1 MILMVSGRTD
11 IINYYNEWFINRLKN
26 GFVDVRNPINPNLVS
41 RIFFSDVDL
50 IVICTKNPL
59 PIIPYLKNIKI
70 PILMQVTL
78 TSYKNDIEVN
88 VINKKLIIEGIKEIR
103 KIIGKDN
110 IYIRYDPILLN
121 DRYDID
127 YHIKAFKKL
136 TDLLKDNI
144 NYYIISFIDI
154 YKNVKKHLNE
164 LKLKEIKIEDKIKIV
179 ENFSYFAHQNNSKI
193 ISCAEDEI
201 LLNYGLDKG
210 ECISANEVYR
220 LTGKIDF
227 KVQNIRNKACRCL
240 STVDIGFYNSC
251 LNFCKYCY
259 ANFKGED
266 IIKNNKSHNKY
277 SSLLI
282 GDLKDTDIIK
292 VRRK

>member
-59 PIIPYLKNIKI
+59 PIIPYLKDIKI

-110 IYIRYDPILLN
+110 IYVRYDPILLN

-179 ENFSYFAHQNNSKI
+179 NNFSYLAHQNNSKI
-193 ISCAEDEI
+193 ISCAEDDL

-210 ECISANEVYR
+210 ECISPNEVYR

-227 KVQNIRNKACRCL
+227 KVQNIRKNNCRCL
-240 STVDIGFYNSC
+240 SSVDIGSYNSC

-259 ANFKGED
+259 ANFNEED

>member
-59 PIIPYLKNIKI
+59 PIIPYLKDIKI
-70 PILMQVTL
+70 PVLMQVTL

-110 IYIRYDPILLN
+110 IYVRYDPILLN

-179 ENFSYFAHQNNSKI
+179 ENFSYFAHKNNSKI

-227 KVQNIRNKACRCL
+227 KVQNIRKNNCRCL
-240 STVDIGFYNSC
+240 SSVDIGSYNSC

-259 ANFKGED
+259 ANFKEED

>member
-11 IINYYNEWFINRLKN
+11 IINYYNEWFINRLKS

-41 RIFFSDVDL
+41 RIFFNDVDL

-59 PIIPYLKNIKI
+59 PIIPYLKDIKI

-110 IYIRYDPILLN
+110 IYVRYDPILLN

-210 ECISANEVYR
+210 ECISPNEVYR

-227 KVQNIRNKACRCL
+227 KVQNIRKNNCRCL
-240 STVDIGFYNSC
+240 SSVDIGSYNSC

-259 ANFKGED
+259 ANFKEED

-292 VRRK
+292 IRRK

>member
-59 PIIPYLKNIKI
+59 PIIPYLKDIKI

-103 KIIGKDN
+103 KTIGKDN
-110 IYIRYDPILLN
+110 IYVRYDPILLN
-121 DRYDID
+121 DKYDID

-179 ENFSYFAHQNNSKI
+179 NNFSYLAHQNNSKI
-193 ISCAEDEI
+193 ISCAEDDL

-210 ECISANEVYR
+210 ECISPNEVYR

-227 KVQNIRNKACRCL
+227 KVQNIRKNNCRCL
-240 STVDIGFYNSC
+240 SSVDIGSYNSC

-259 ANFKGED
+259 ANFKEED